1 MFTIDFLKNQGL
13 PKKPRVFEVGLFT
26 VIAAASLAVFCLLG
40 IQYFHNNLVLQS
52 KQKALIRCE
61 SRLQKASGEGS
72 LEFRI
77 EKNLSIYDECYFEIA
92 NSIGRYVQ
100 WTPVLREFAGSLPSS
115 MLLNE
120 LSVIRTIEKKKVTS
134 IIDPKKKVDIEI
146 IHRTLK
152 SDVYDFMPGAEG
164 TAVKNYLDSLRSSQ
178 LLIDV
183 LDKAYIVESSDAE
196 YEDSD
201 GKKHKVRNYIVDCL
215 LKSQE
220 IADVQ

>member
-13 PKKPRVFEVGLFT
+13 PKKPRVFEVGL
-26 VIAAASLAVFCLLG
+26 VAGIAATSLAVFCLLG

-61 SRLQKASGEGS
+61 SRLQKTSGEGS
-72 LEFRI
+72 LEYRI
-77 EKNLSIYDECYFEIA
+77 EKNLGIYDECYFEIA

-120 LSVIRTIEKKKVTS
+120 LSVIRTIKKKKVTS

-146 IHRTLK
+146 INRTLK
-152 SDVYDFMPGAEG
+152 SDVYDFTPGAEG
-164 TAVKNYLDSLRSSQ
+164 AAVKNYLDSLRSSQ

-196 YEDSD
+196 YKDPD
-201 GKKHKVRNYIVDCL
+201 GKKHKVKNYIVDCL